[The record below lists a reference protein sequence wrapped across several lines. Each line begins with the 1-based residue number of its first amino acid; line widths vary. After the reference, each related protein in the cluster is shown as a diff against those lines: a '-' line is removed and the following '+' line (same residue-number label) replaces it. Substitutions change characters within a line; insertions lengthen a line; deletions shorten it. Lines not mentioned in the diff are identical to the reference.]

1 MNLIKLTQQ
10 MSKQNRNENVNCFM
24 SRVITAPVSFFTRPP
39 PFKQQPV
46 NTAAAVGSS
55 VRLNCTAVKASRIV
69 EWLRTAAV
77 AWDRSLY
84 ASDEPQH
91 ITDDRFSVVQAG
103 EGGHDLVIK
112 NLTRDLAG
120 QYSCR
125 VLPDDAATFV
135 NVVAMG
141 NYRHARYFVKITQN
155 GQSYV

>member
-1 MNLIKLTQQ
+1 MNLKSINCA
-10 MSKQNRNENVNCFM
+10 SISRIGAENVNCFM
-24 SRVITAPVSFFTRPP
+24 SRVITAPPSFFTRPP

-91 ITDDRFSVVQAG
+91 ITDDRFSVVRAG

-141 NYRHARYFVKITQN
+141 NCRYARCFVKITQN
-155 GQSYV
+155 RR